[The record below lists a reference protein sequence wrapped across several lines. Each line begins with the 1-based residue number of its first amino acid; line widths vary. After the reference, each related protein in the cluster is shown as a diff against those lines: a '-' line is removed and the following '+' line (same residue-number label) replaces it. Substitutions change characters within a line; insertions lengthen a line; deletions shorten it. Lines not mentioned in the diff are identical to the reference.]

1 MMVESKNT
9 KESGCLYTGP
19 SIQVVSINVHRVFC
33 GSPYENEPMGEKDI
47 SDAFEQE

>member
-19 SIQVVSINVHRVFC
+19 SIKVIRIYVHELVC
-33 GSPYENEPMGEKDI
+33 GSPCYNEPMGEKDI